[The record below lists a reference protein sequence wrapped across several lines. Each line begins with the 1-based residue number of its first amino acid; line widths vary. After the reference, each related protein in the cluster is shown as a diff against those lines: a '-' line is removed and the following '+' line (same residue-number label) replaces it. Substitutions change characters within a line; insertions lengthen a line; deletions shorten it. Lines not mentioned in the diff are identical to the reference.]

1 MASLLQFTS
10 SAAPTVT
17 LSGVPSWRI
26 MELKLTTDHTNLGS
40 CECPGGVCIVGS
52 QGLCVLS
59 KEPKASVCVLPA
71 DQGTDNVLAWFFCLF
86 VSILFLQTIL
96 V

>member
-1 MASLLQFTS
+1 MASLLQFAS

-17 LSGVPSWRI
+17 LSGVPSWRS
-26 MELKLTTDHTNLGS
+26 MELKLTTDHINLGS
-40 CECPGGVCIVGS
+40 CEGPGGVYITGS

-59 KEPKASVCVLPA
+59 KEPKAHVCVLPA